1 MSKTIA
7 LATAIDVVAPDMA
20 WPGQAVLVFAASVLV
35 ALCAQVSIP
44 LPFTPVPLTGST
56 LGVLAV
62 GALLGPRRGA
72 AAVLLYLLEG
82 GIGLPFFAGGAAGW
96 ALFFGPTGGYLIGFI
111 PGAFIAGLLAQ
122 RGWDRSPLYAF
133 LLMLVASSAIL
144 ACGLAGLAPWVG
156 AHHLLALG
164 LYPFIAGDILKSAL
178 AAGILPA
185 GWKWLEG
192 RR

>member
-1 MSKTIA
+1 MPKVIA
-7 LATAIDVVAPDMA
+7 SGTAIDVVAPDMA
-20 WPGQAVLVFAASVLV
+20 WRGQAILVFAGSVLV

-56 LGVLAV
+56 LGVLTV

-72 AAVLLYLLEG
+72 AAALLYLLEG

-96 ALFFGPTGGYLIGFI
+96 ACLFGPTGGYLICFI
-111 PGAFIAGLLAQ
+111 PGALVAGSLAR
-122 RGWDRSPLYAF
+122 RGWDRSPIGAF
-133 LLMLVASSAIL
+133 ALMLAASSAIL
-144 ACGLAGLAPWVG
+144 ACGLLVLVRWVG
-156 AHHLLALG
+156 PAHLLAFG
-164 LYPFIAGDILKSAL
+164 LYPFIAGDILKSAI
-178 AAGILPA
+178 AAGLLPA